1 MQSLWED
8 FGIPALKA
16 MACSAPLIGSLTGAM
31 PEVLEDLGI
40 LVNPSNINEIA
51 DAIIQ
56 VENDSKITKKMENLG
71 PLRASSFDWSNSTRN
86 LEKVI
91 NNL

>member
-1 MQSLWED
+1 MPSLWEG
-8 FGIPALKA
+8 FGIPALEA
-16 MACSAPLIGSLTGAM
+16 MACGTPVIGSLTGAM
-31 PEVLEDLGI
+31 PEVLGDLGI

-56 VENDSKITKKMENLG
+56 HENDSKITIKIENFG
-71 PLRASSFDWSNSTRN
+71 TIRVASFDWANSRRN

>member
-1 MQSLWED
+1 M
-8 FGIPALKA
+8 
-16 MACSAPLIGSLTGAM
+16 
-31 PEVLEDLGI
+31 
-40 LVNPSNINEIA
+40 SNILFNKNEIA

-56 VENDSKITKKMENLG
+56 VESDSKITIKIENLS
-71 PLRASSFDWSNSTRN
+71 PIRVASFDWANSRRN